1 MGSCMS
7 SPEASPAKSST
18 SHASTTSPSVVK
30 GNGSAAQ
37 MSNASGA
44 TPATQQADLTSKVGP
59 ATVDPKTVIPHGSAA
74 APIAGD
80 VAPDTSN
87 PMTDNDFTS
96 ALNSAPDSGSIG
108 SAQQGSATK
117 DAQPARAQRDRSYA
131 IDKLIEEDS
140 KKFKKECKILLL
152 GKCGIDITKSFQMI
166 ERLYLSRVIGSGES
180 GKSTIVKQMKIIHQ
194 NGYSRE
200 ELMNFRQVV

>member
-18 SHASTTSPSVVK
+18 THASTTSPSANK

-37 MSNASGA
+37 MSNAAGT
-44 TPATQQADLTSKVGP
+44 TPATQQSNLTQKTGP
-59 ATVDPKTVIPHGSAA
+59 TTVDPKTVIPHGTVAG
-74 APIAGD
+74 PIAGD
-80 VAPDTSN
+80 VAPETIN

-108 SAQQGSATK
+108 STQQGSAAK

-152 GKCGIDITKSFQMI
+152 GEYHDFDGFQARQMI
-166 ERLYLSRVIGSGES
+166 DVQSSLLYCRIGR
-180 GKSTIVKQMKIIHQ
+180 KW
-194 NGYSRE
+194 
-200 ELMNFRQVV
+200 

>member
-7 SPEASPAKSST
+7 SPEASPAK
-18 SHASTTSPSVVK
+18 ASTTHASNTSPSANK
-30 GNGSAAQ
+30 SNGSAAQ
-37 MSNASGA
+37 MSNATGA
-44 TPATQQADLTSKVGP
+44 TPATQQSNLTQKTGP
-59 ATVDPKTVIPHGSAA
+59 TTVDPTTVIPHGAVA

-80 VAPDTSN
+80 VAPETIN

-108 SAQQGSATK
+108 SGSVAK

-152 GKCGIDITKSFQMI
+152 GEHDWDEG
-166 ERLYLSRVIGSGES
+166 
-180 GKSTIVKQMKIIHQ
+180 
-194 NGYSRE
+194 
-200 ELMNFRQVV
+200 